1 MIRYESSLK
10 DEEFSMLVSLG
21 YFFKNHSEKSN
32 FDYYLDRLIADLRK
46 DGFFVTSK
54 RLVNPGISSDRVLD
68 ISWADIPR
76 PELRQIQ

>member
-21 YFFKNHSEKSN
+21 YFFQNHSEKSN

-46 DGFFVTSK
+46 LSK
-54 RLVNPGISSDRVLD
+54 KDATLQGGYMNCRNYTCNHNY
-68 ISWADIPR
+68 
-76 PELRQIQ
+76 